1 MTQISIDKDLTSNNS
16 CQCPYVNNYAPIPPL
31 TQQNWRDLPVFIHY
45 YPLLSIYPYYM
56 YLSVIGPLSFSNIYT
71 ILHNVTLYVLM
82 SVLVSQITLPQLSN
96 LKSKKLS
103 IFNGRNPHL
112 LIDHIMLIYNFPCNC
127 IHYLNSILYF
137 LKIRT

>member
-16 CQCPYVNNYAPIPPL
+16 CQCPYVSNYPSPNPTKLARP
-31 TQQNWRDLPVFIHY
+31 
-45 YPLLSIYPYYM
+45 SGIYPDM
-56 YLSVIGPLSFSNIYT
+56 CVSTWSVIGPLSFSNIYT
-71 ILHNVTLYVLM
+71 ILQNVTLYVLM

-96 LKSKKLS
+96 LKSKTLS

-112 LIDHIMLIYNFPCNC
+112 LIDHIMLIYCYCCLFCP
-127 IHYLNSILYF
+127 ISILLYTLNSILYF